1 MKALLKTSALAALA
15 VSLAGPA
22 FAHTGAGATHGLL
35 AGIGHPL
42 LGPDH
47 LLAMLSVGVWS
58 ALAVPGRA
66 WLAPLAFVSA
76 MLAGAGLSLAGIGL
90 PAVEGMIAA
99 SVLVLGLMVVAGG
112 RMPVTAGVAL
122 CGLFA
127 MFHGH
132 AHAGEATGTVL
143 AYIAGFSLSTAAI
156 HLAGIGIGRAVSRQ
170 TLARYAVGGL
180 VTAAGAFI
188 LAGL

>member
-1 MKALLKTSALAALA
+1 MKTLLKISALAAVA

-22 FAHTGAGATHGLL
+22 LAHTGAGATHGLL
-35 AGIGHPL
+35 AGVEHPL

-58 ALAVPGRA
+58 ALAAPKKA
-66 WLAPLAFVSA
+66 WLAPAAFVSA
-76 MLAGAGLSLAGIGL
+76 MLVGAGLSFAGIGL

-99 SVLVLGLMVVAGG
+99 SVLALGLMVVAGG
-112 RMPVTAGVAL
+112 RLTVTAGIAL

-132 AHAGEATGTVL
+132 AHASEATGTVF
-143 AYIAGFSLSTAAI
+143 AYIAGFAMSTAAI
-156 HLAGIGIGRAVSRQ
+156 HLAGIGIGRIVSRQ
-170 TLARYAVGGL
+170 AFARYAVGGL
-180 VTAAGAFI
+180 VTAAGAYI